1 MFQEEIEPGNIP
13 IGVKQCSDKEET
25 VGREDILADITSD
38 FVEEENCNGF
48 EQRSMDRRE
57 RNRAS
62 ARGCRLRKKARIER
76 LGAENEELKQINK
89 AQEEEIERLQMTV
102 KLLNQQ
108 LDMIVPQKEK
118 EDEELLLW
126 L

>member
-1 MFQEEIEPGNIP
+1 MFREETESGKIQREVG
-13 IGVKQCSDKEET
+13 QWSDKGET
-25 VGREDILADITSD
+25 TGCENILADITSD
-38 FVEEENCNGF
+38 FVEEENSNGF
-48 EQRSMDRRE
+48 VEKSTNRRE

-76 LGAENEELKQINK
+76 LGTENEELKQINK
-89 AQEEEIERLQMTV
+89 AQEQEIERLQMTV

-108 LDMIVPQKEK
+108 LDMIVPKNEK